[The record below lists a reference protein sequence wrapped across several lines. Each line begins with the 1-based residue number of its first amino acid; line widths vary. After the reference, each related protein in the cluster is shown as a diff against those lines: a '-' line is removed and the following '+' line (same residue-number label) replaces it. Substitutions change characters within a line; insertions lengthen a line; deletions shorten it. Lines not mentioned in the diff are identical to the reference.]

1 MRKFICPYCG
11 EDHIEE
17 DMRKHFLF
25 FHEMETSP
33 TTFEEFTER
42 FSILGLARIV
52 GEDEDEL

>member
-11 EDHIEE
+11 EDHTEE

-33 TTFEEFTER
+33 TTFEEYTAR
-42 FSILGLARIV
+42 FAGLGLARIV
-52 GEDEDEL
+52 GEDDEL